1 MTTSFD
7 RFIDAVQREGFEL
20 KRAGEEYYA
29 RDTPCPECG
38 SSGSRDGG
46 EMDRVRLFPADP
58 TTAGRRRGRWYC
70 HHCGAKG
77 DGVDF
82 LMRFCG
88 KPFPDAFRA
97 VTGENPPDRPM
108 QRGRKGGATPPMG
121 KVAAV
126 PQTAGASSSPAKEAG
141 DWRIRQN
148 PHPCPAWQAKAAV
161 LCCELDHRLN
171 DFDAR
176 RMLEAS
182 RWIEEGRGIRLNAAP
197 VLGIYWNP
205 ADRWEDPVRWGL
217 KREKRL
223 FIPRGI
229 VIALHRRTRPP
240 WEASPY
246 IVGLLVRRSDP
257 SGEADKL
264 RWVPFRD
271 DGAGQDFPKI
281 RTMVLGLLGM
291 PVVLME
297 SALDA
302 ALVFQE
308 CEATVAVV
316 ATCGATYP
324 LDDDAAEFLRRAPRS
339 WAWPDADDAGAEAFR
354 RWKKAF
360 PSLELIS
367 MPKDGAGRYWAK
379 DATGLVP
386 ECRRRP
392 SCPTVRQVLAGAGVV
407 AHG

>member
-1 MTTSFD
+1 MTTSFSTD
-7 RFIDAVQREGFEL
+7 RFIAAVEREGIEL

-29 RDTPCPECG
+29 RDTPCPSCG
-38 SSGSRDGG
+38 SSGHKDGG
-46 EMDRVRLFPADP
+46 ELDRVRLFPVEP
-58 TTAGRRRGRWYC
+58 HVAGRRRGRWLC
-70 HHCGAKG
+70 HHCGEKG

-88 KPFPDAFRA
+88 KPFPEAFRA
-97 VTGENPPDRPM
+97 VTGENPPDRPL
-108 QRGRKGGATPPMG
+108 QRGFKEASKRT
-121 KVAAV
+121 AAAK
-126 PQTAGASSSPAKEAG
+126 PSAAASFLAKEAG
-141 DWRIRQN
+141 GWRIRQN
-148 PHPCPAWQAKAAV
+148 PHPSLAWQAKATV

-171 DFDAR
+171 DFGAGRLAEAR
-176 RMLEAS
+176 
-182 RWIEEGRGIRLNAAP
+182 RWIEEGRGICLEAAP

-205 ADRWEDPVRWGL
+205 ADRYDDPALWGL
-217 KREKRL
+217 KRERKV

-229 VIALHRRTRPP
+229 VIALHRRIRPP

-246 IVGLLVRRSDP
+246 IVGLLVRRSTP

-271 DGAGQDFPKI
+271 DGAGQDLPKI
-281 RTMVLGLLGM
+281 RTMVLGLQGM
-291 PVVLME
+291 PVVVME

-308 CEATVAVV
+308 CGATVAVV

-324 LDDDAAEFLRRAPRS
+324 LDEDAAEYLRRAPRS
-339 WAWPDADDAGAEAFR
+339 WAWPDADEAGAEAFR

-360 PSLELIS
+360 PSLELIE
-367 MPKDGAGRYWAK
+367 MPRDGAGRHWAK

-392 SCPTVRQVLAGAGVV
+392 SCPTVRQILAGAGVV